1 MKINIDKEKC
11 IGCGTC
17 PALCDEVFEMTDDF
31 KAKVKEG
38 ADLSK
43 PCIKEAKEA
52 CPVEAIK
59 IEE

>member
-1 MKINIDKEKC
+1 MKIKIDKDLC

-17 PALCDEVFEMTDDF
+17 AALCDEVFKLNDEF
-31 KAKVKEG
+31 KAELKAG
-38 ADLSK
+38 ANLDT
-43 PCIKEAKEA
+43 PCLKEAIEA